1 MKYPC
6 RRRKG
11 QKVELS
17 NRVGKKE
24 LLSYI
29 QRLSDAYG
37 PSGFEHEVSALT
49 LELAGPF
56 GESSVDCMQNVYV
69 KREGF
74 KGDRLRV
81 QLDAHLDEV
90 GLIVHS
96 ICADGMLRIMT
107 LGSWVPERIPAHAFR
122 VRTRD
127 GRWIRAISVSMPP
140 HYMSDD
146 AKHRGITIEAI
157 ELDVG
162 ARSRHEA
169 EDVFGVYI
177 AAPVAPDVTF
187 AYDEQ
192 HDLLFGKAF
201 DCRIGCAA
209 LTETLRRLDGE
220 ELACDVVAAY
230 SVQEEVGGRGA
241 VVTARQVEADLAI
254 VFEGTP
260 ADDYFE
266 HPDQTQTAIGR
277 GAMLRHIDRT
287 MITHPGF
294 QKYALELAR
303 THNIPV
309 QEGVRRGGGTNG
321 APIHTE
327 GAGIPT
333 IVIGIPVRYIH
344 THYGWA
350 KLCDVEAAVA
360 LATELLR
367 SFDESTLE
375 KLVY

>member
-1 MKYPC
+1 
-6 RRRKG
+6 
-11 QKVELS
+11 VES
-17 NRVGKKE
+17 FCGTGKME

-37 PSGFEHEVSALT
+37 PSGFEHEVAALT

-69 KREGF
+69 KRAVF

-96 ICADGMLRIMT
+96 ICEDGMLRIMT

-127 GRWIRAISVSMPP
+127 GHWIRAISVSTPP
-140 HYMSDD
+140 HYMSENE
-146 AKHRGITIEAI
+146 KHHGITIEEI

-162 ARSRHEA
+162 ARSRNEA
-169 EDVFGVYI
+169 EEAFGVYI

-187 AYDEQ
+187 AYDEK

-230 SVQEEVGGRGA
+230 SVQEEIGGRGA
-241 VVTARQVEADLAI
+241 IVTSRQVEADLAI

-260 ADDYFE
+260 ADDYFA
-266 HPDQTQTAIGR
+266 HPDQTQTALGK
-277 GAMLRHIDRT
+277 GAMLRHIDHT

-303 THNIPV
+303 EHNIPV

-327 GAGIPT
+327 SAGIPT
-333 IVIGIPVRYIH
+333 IVVGIPVRYIH

>member
-1 MKYPC
+1 MHTGPPVSSMKY
-6 RRRKG
+6 R
-11 QKVELS
+11 
-17 NRVGKKE
+17 
-24 LLSYI
+24 
-29 QRLSDAYG
+29 
-37 PSGFEHEVSALT
+37 HLT

-69 KREGF
+69 NARGSKATVCAF
-74 KGDRLRV
+74 S
-81 QLDAHLDEV
+81 LDAHLDEV

-122 VRTRD
+122 RENTRR
-127 GRWIRAISVSMPP
+127 RWIRAISVSMPP

-220 ELACDVVAAY
+220 ELACDVVARLFRA
-230 SVQEEVGGRGA
+230 GRSRR
-241 VVTARQVEADLAI
+241 TRS
-254 VFEGTP
+254 
-260 ADDYFE
+260 
-266 HPDQTQTAIGR
+266 GR
-277 GAMLRHIDRT
+277 
-287 MITHPGF
+287 
-294 QKYALELAR
+294 
-303 THNIPV
+303 
-309 QEGVRRGGGTNG
+309 NG
-321 APIHTE
+321 AP
-327 GAGIPT
+327 
-333 IVIGIPVRYIH
+333 
-344 THYGWA
+344 
-350 KLCDVEAAVA
+350 
-360 LATELLR
+360 
-367 SFDESTLE
+367 S
-375 KLVY
+375 